1 MPNWCRGDLKVRGT
15 KENIKKF
22 LLEGLQPIS
31 KGLFNPERVETEVIC
46 DDTWEFSIKS
56 ETGAF
61 YIVGTRRDFIE
72 CEVIET
78 SINDWEEDEEKV
90 IVLEDYKAAWGIDAE
105 SLAAI
110 SEKFKIDFK
119 ILGFEQG
126 MEFNQDIEVIK
137 GKIIKDIEIKF
148 DDYEWECIRPHIGG

>member
-15 KENIKKF
+15 KENIRKF

-31 KGLFNPERVETEVIC
+31 KGFLSPELVETEIIC

-61 YIVGTRRDFIE
+61 YILGTRRNFIDGE
-72 CEVIET
+72 KIET
-78 SINDWEEDEEKV
+78 DINDWEDDEEKV
-90 IVLEDYKAAWGIDAE
+90 IVIEDYKAAWGIDADH
-105 SLAAI
+105 LASI
-110 SEKFKIDFK
+110 SEKFNIDFK

-126 MEFNQDIEVIK
+126 MEFNQDIEVIN
-137 GKIIKDIEIKF
+137 GKIIKDEEIKF
-148 DDYEWECIRPHIGG
+148 YDYKWESIRPHIGG